1 MKVKKVHHRQPLCHL
16 GIQRTELSATEQIS
30 EERHSEVLVPR
41 DELLQ
46 RARICRRKLLKYRE
60 RRAVL
65 HEHREL
71 GSERRF
77 AHQANQVAYRGQSGR
92 IDKCER
98 LFGIAAPSKCVIQ
111 LGLGIRAGTLCQR
124 INDFWC
130 ALSKQLLDLL

>member
-1 MKVKKVHHRQPLCHL
+1 MKVKKVYDRQPLCNL
-16 GIQRTELSATEQIS
+16 GIERMKLSATKQIS

-41 DELLQ
+41 EQLLQ

-77 AHQANQVAYRGQSGR
+77 AHQANQVAYRGESRR
-92 IDKCER
+92 IDECER
-98 LFGIAAPSKCVIQ
+98 LFGVAAPSKCVIQ
-111 LGLGIRAGTLCQR
+111 LDLGIWAGTLYQR
-124 INDFWC
+124 SNDFWC